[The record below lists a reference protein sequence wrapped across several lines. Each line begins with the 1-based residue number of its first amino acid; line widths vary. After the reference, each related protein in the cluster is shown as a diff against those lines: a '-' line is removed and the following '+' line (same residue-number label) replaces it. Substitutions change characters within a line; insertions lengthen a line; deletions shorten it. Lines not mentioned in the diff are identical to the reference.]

1 VIIDLTKTM
10 EVVFTKVGLAYNL
23 PRGTRPDVEDWE
35 AEYDSMEVV
44 MDIKKSIES
53 GGHEVVLMEAVPEKF
68 IPALTSEKV
77 DIVYNFAEGT
87 YSRAREAQV
96 PAILSFYN
104 IPYTGSDA
112 TTLAVC
118 LDKALTK
125 QILLTKDIKTP
136 RFQVIRSPQEK
147 LRKNMR
153 FPLILKLNAEGSSK
167 GISETGLVHNYDEYK
182 KEIDRLFSIYS
193 EPVLVEE
200 FIRGREFTIGV
211 LQEGNKYHVL
221 PIMEIHFKHG
231 KEFYSYK
238 VKKNS
243 DYYVDYTCPAKI
255 DLMLERKLKNMAVK
269 ICKTLEIKDVARM
282 DLRVSQE
289 DNNPYFLEI
298 NPLPG
303 MARGFSDLPRIAE
316 VADLTYEELVLHVLE
331 NAVKR
336 SGLVQDAS
344 LVQWG

>member
-1 VIIDLTKTM
+1 MIIDLTKTM

-44 MDIKKSIES
+44 MDIKRSIES

-68 IPALTSEKV
+68 IPALTSEKI

-104 IPYTGSDA
+104 IPYTCSDA

-125 QILLTKDIKTP
+125 QILLTKDVKTP

-167 GISETGLVHNYDEYK
+167 GISETGLVHDYEEYK
-182 KEIDRLFSIYS
+182 KEIDRLFSVYN

-211 LQEGNKYHVL
+211 LQQGNKYHVL

-255 DLMLERKLKNMAVK
+255 DPVLERKLKNMAVK

-316 VADLTYEELVLHVLE
+316 IAGFSYEDLVLHILN
-331 NAVKR
+331 NAIQR
-336 SGLVQDAS
+336 NALVQHA
-344 LVQWG
+344 LV

>member
-1 VIIDLTKTM
+1 M
-10 EVVFTKVGLAYNL
+10 VFTKVGLAYNVQ
-23 PRGTRPDVEDWE
+23 RGVRPDVEDWE

-44 MDIKKSIES
+44 MDIKQSIES
-53 GGHEVVLMEAVPEKF
+53 GGHGVVLMEAVPEKF
-68 IPALTSEKV
+68 IPALLSEKV

-87 YSRAREAQV
+87 FGRAREAQV
-96 PAILSFYN
+96 PAILSFYG

-112 TTLAVC
+112 TTLAIC

-125 QILLTKDIKTP
+125 QVLLTKDVRTP
-136 RFQVIRSPQEK
+136 RFQVIRSVDEK

-167 GISETGLVHNYDEYK
+167 GISDTGLVHDMAEYRR
-182 KEIDRLFSIYS
+182 EIERLFATYN

-200 FIRGREFTIGV
+200 YIKGREFTIGV
-211 LQEGNKYHVL
+211 LQEGDKYKVL

-255 DLMLERKLKNMAVK
+255 EPALERKLVSMAVK
-269 ICKTLEIKDVARM
+269 VCKTLDIKDVARI

-289 DNNPYFLEI
+289 DGNAYFLEI

-303 MARGFSDLPRIAE
+303 MVRGFSDLPRIAE
-316 VADLTYEELVLHVLE
+316 AAEYTYEELVLHILE
-331 NAVKR
+331 NAMKR
-336 SGLVQDAS
+336 YGVSQTVH
-344 LVQWG
+344 V

>member
-1 VIIDLTKTM
+1 M
-10 EVVFTKVGLAYNL
+10 GLAYNI
-23 PRGTRPDVEDWE
+23 PRGVRPDVEDWE

-44 MDIKKSIES
+44 MDIKRSIES

-68 IPALTSEKV
+68 IPALLSEDI

-87 YSRAREAQV
+87 STRAREAQV

-125 QILLTKDIKTP
+125 QVLLSKDVKTP
-136 RFQVIRSPQEK
+136 KFQVIRSLDDK
-147 LRKNMR
+147 LRRNMR

-167 GISETGLVHNYDEYK
+167 GISETGLVHDMNEYK
-182 KEIDRLFSIYS
+182 REIKRLFSIYN

-200 FIRGREFTIGV
+200 FIKGREFTIGV
-211 LQEGNKYHVL
+211 LQEGNRYRVL

-231 KEFYSYK
+231 TEFYSYK

-243 DYYVDYTCPAKI
+243 DKYVDYTCPAKI
-255 DLMLERKLKNMAVK
+255 DPTLERKLTKMAIKV
-269 ICKTLEIKDVARM
+269 CETLEIRDLARI
-282 DLRVSQE
+282 DLRVSE
-289 DNNPYFLEI
+289 DDGNPYFLEI

-303 MARGFSDLPRIAE
+303 LAKGFSDLPRIAE
-316 VADLTYEELVLHVLE
+316 IAGLTYEELILHVLE
-331 NAVKR
+331 NAMR
-336 SGLVQDAS
+336 RFGLLKPAV
-344 LVQWG
+344 V

>member
-1 VIIDLTKTM
+1 
-10 EVVFTKVGLAYNL
+10 VVSTKVGLAYNVQ
-23 PRGTRPDVEDWE
+23 RGVRPDVEDWE

-44 MDIKKSIES
+44 MDIKQSIES

-68 IPALTSEKV
+68 IPTLLNENV

-87 YSRAREAQV
+87 FGRAREAQV
-96 PAILSFYN
+96 PAILSFYG

-125 QILLTKDIKTP
+125 QVLLSKDIRTP
-136 RFQVIRSPQEK
+136 RFQVIRSLDDK

-167 GISETGLVHNYDEYK
+167 GISDTGLVHDMVEYR
-182 KEIDRLFSIYS
+182 KEIERLFAIYN

-200 FIRGREFTIGV
+200 YIRGREFTIGV
-211 LQEGNKYHVL
+211 LQEGNKYRVL

-255 DLMLERKLKNMAVK
+255 DTVLERKLTSMAIKV
-269 ICKTLEIKDVARM
+269 CKSLDIKDVARI

-289 DNNPYFLEI
+289 DGNPYFLEI

-303 MARGFSDLPRIAE
+303 MVRGFSDLPRIAE
-316 VADLTYEELVLHVLE
+316 AAGFTYEELVLHILE
-331 NAVKR
+331 NAMQR
-336 SGLVQDAS
+336 YGLIQPVH
-344 LVQWG
+344 V